1 MTDVLQE
8 LLALLE
14 LEKIEEN
21 LYRGQSQDLGFGALF
36 GGQVLGQALSAAH
49 RTVTDER
56 AAHSLHAYFLRAG
69 DSSRPVVYQV
79 DPIRDGGSIS
89 TRRVVAIQK
98 GNAICAVMTSFQS
111 PEQGY
116 EHQSAMPDVPGPG
129 GLITQVERAQRLG
142 DRIPEPFRTKLL
154 CDKPIEIRPI
164 DPVDPFAPEPREP
177 LKYQWLRAAGELPD
191 DPAAHQYLLA
201 YASDFGLV
209 GTALRPHGRTYWDP
223 RMQVASIDHA
233 MWFHRDFRMDDWLLH
248 AMDSPRASGA
258 RGLNRGQFF
267 TRDGELVASVAQ
279 EGLIRRRDAR
289 S

>member
-1 MTDVLQE
+1 MTDVLNE

-21 LYRGQSQDLGFGALF
+21 LFRGQSQDLGFGALF

-49 RTVTDER
+49 RTVADER
-56 AAHSLHAYFLRAG
+56 GAHSLHAYFLRAG
-69 DSSRPVVYQV
+69 DSTRPVVYQV
-79 DPIRDGGSIS
+79 DPIRDGGTIS
-89 TRRVVAIQK
+89 TRRIVAIQNGK
-98 GNAICAVMTSFQS
+98 AICAVMASFQE
-111 PEQGY
+111 PHDGFD
-116 EHQSAMPDVPGPG
+116 HQRAMPDVPGPD
-129 GLITQVERAQRLG
+129 GLSSELELVQRRAEK
-142 DRIPEPFRTKLL
+142 IPEPYRTKLL

-191 DPAAHQYLLA
+191 DPAVHQYLLA

-209 GTALRPHGRTYWDP
+209 GTALYPHGRTFWDL
-223 RMQVASIDHA
+223 RLQVASIDHA
-233 MWFHRDFRMDDWLLH
+233 IWFHRDFRMDGWLLH
-248 AMDSPRASGA
+248 AMDSPSAAGA

-267 TRDGELVASVAQ
+267 DRAGVLVASVAQ
-279 EGLIRRRDAR
+279 EGLMRERPRR